1 MSILKQVTFDSA
13 SRRKD
18 KSFRYSFVTTTE
30 QTDGKDIAN
39 IFDLLDSS
47 GTIYFK
53 PDGLL
58 TEEQAKA
65 IDLVSKTIEP
75 VKKSKLSQSQLLRL
89 ALEADFKAQKLNAT
103 KEEIEENYNVEMT
116 KFINNVRNRKFE

>member
-18 KSFRYSFVTTTE
+18 KSFRYSFITTTE
-30 QTDGKDIAN
+30 QTDGEDIAK
-39 IFDLLDSS
+39 IFNLLDSS
-47 GTIYFK
+47 GTLYFK

-58 TEEQAKA
+58 TEEQIKA
-65 IDLVSKTIEP
+65 IDSTSKTVKP
-75 VKKSKLSQSQLLRL
+75 VKKKELSKSQLLRL
-89 ALEADFKAQKLNAT
+89 ALEGDFKAQKLNAT
-103 KEEIEENYNVEMT
+103 KEEVEENYNKEMT